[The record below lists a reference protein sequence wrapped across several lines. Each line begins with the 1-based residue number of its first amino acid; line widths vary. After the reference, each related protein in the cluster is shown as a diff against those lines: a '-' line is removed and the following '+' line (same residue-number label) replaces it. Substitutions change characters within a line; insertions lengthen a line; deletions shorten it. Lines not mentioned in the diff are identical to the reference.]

1 MNPLLLDESSV
12 LRSFGALVHFVTVVL
27 VVVGGIGLVFILK
40 QVFKV
45 RLSTLGSTAWL
56 LIMLLAV
63 AAFVCVVAAVSG

>member
-1 MNPLLLDESSV
+1 M